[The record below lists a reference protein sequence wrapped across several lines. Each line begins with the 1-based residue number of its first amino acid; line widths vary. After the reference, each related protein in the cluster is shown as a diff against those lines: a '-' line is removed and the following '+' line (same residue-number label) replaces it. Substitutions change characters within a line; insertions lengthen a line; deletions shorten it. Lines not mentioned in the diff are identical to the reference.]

1 MHVRRRRVTGT
12 LEPDYQR
19 LAALIRSRIAS
30 GEYPLDTP
38 IPSTR
43 DLVRDT
49 KMSQPVVRRAIEQL
63 KAEGILAGRQ
73 GKGVYV
79 IATPA
84 DAAAERLD
92 IKALGE
98 QVAGLRGQVAE
109 LAERTETAPLAT
121 LAREVARIADA
132 VGRIEVNLIDL
143 YGKTGNDYPQGGSHD
158 AAKATAGR
166 GRPRR

>member
-1 MHVRRRRVTGT
+1 
-12 LEPDYQR
+12 
-19 LAALIRSRIAS
+19 
-30 GEYPLDTP
+30 
-38 IPSTR
+38 
-43 DLVRDT
+43 
-49 KMSQPVVRRAIEQL
+49 MSQPVVRRAIEQL

-98 QVAGLRGQVAE
+98 QVAGLRGQVGE
-109 LAERTETAPLAT
+109 LAERAGTGLPAS
-121 LAREVARIADA
+121 LARDLARIREA
-132 VGRIEVNLIDL
+132 VGRIEANLIDL
-143 YGKTGNDYPQGGSHD
+143 YGKTGHDYPQGGSHD
-158 AAKATAGR
+158 AAKATAGH